1 MIEHNK
7 RPYTRQ
13 TEGIQVVQTMN
24 STIELENFLTDNMD
38 FYTEEWIKYLKNNK
52 WDWNGIDLLI

>member
-1 MIEHNK
+1 
-7 RPYTRQ
+7 
-13 TEGIQVVQTMN
+13 MN

>member
-1 MIEHNK
+1 LIEHNK
-7 RPYTRQ
+7 RPYTRR

-52 WDWNGIDLLI
+52 WDWNGIDPLI